1 MKDSEIDE
9 HIEEAISRDN
19 IPEIF
24 YSYIIKNK
32 IKGIDNIDNDSFL
45 KKITLHANHI
55 SSTIRDYHYS
65 PYLEKLISKGR
76 NKRPRVIS
84 IPTIKDRIV
93 LYILKELL
101 HQIFPECIN
110 NELVNIRIRSLHK
123 FLLESHSEFI
133 IKMDIKGFYDSI
145 NQNILLEKIKM
156 KTESSL
162 FLSLIENAIIN
173 PTVPKNHSK
182 KDRSSFSQYSGI
194 PQGLSISNILA
205 NIYLYDFDQTIKPN
219 CDYYYRYVDDIF
231 LICPADKKDNVYAS
245 IKNMLQ
251 RLNLEINTDKTEIIK
266 IDDNFNF
273 TFLGYKLDSTKIS
286 IRSTSIQN
294 HINAIF
300 SMLIYC
306 NEKLARKTLW
316 EEGLTEDL
324 LVNRIESELNEKITG
339 AISEN
344 KKYGWLFY
352 FSAMN
357 DLSILYKMNLIIRS
371 AVNRVLP
378 SNISK
383 RIVLKNYIKAYHEI
397 RRNPKSQY
405 IHNYDIYVT
414 VREKMDYLDFRGYL
428 DNKRPYSEEE
438 IEYLFS
444 IVREKNL
451 ASMQRDLGSLS

>member
-1 MKDSEIDE
+1 MEDSKIDE
-9 HIEEAISRDN
+9 YIEVNLSPNN

-45 KKITLHANHI
+45 KKIALHANHI

-76 NKRPRVIS
+76 NKRPRIIS

-93 LYILKELL
+93 LYVLKELL

-110 NELVNIRIRSLHK
+110 NELVNIKIRNLHK
-123 FLLESHSEFI
+123 FLLESHSGFI

-145 NQNILLEKIKM
+145 NQNILLEKLKL
-156 KTESSL
+156 KTTSGL
-162 FLSLIENAIIN
+162 FLSLVENAIIN

-182 KDRSSFSQYSGI
+182 KDRQSFFQYSGI

-205 NIYLYDFDQTIKPN
+205 NIYLYDFDQKIIVK

-231 LICPADKKDNVYAS
+231 LICTADKKDDIYTS

-251 RLNLEINTDKTEIIK
+251 RLNLEINIDKTDIIEIGS
-266 IDDNFNF
+266 NFNF
-273 TFLGYKLDSTKIS
+273 TFLGYKLDNTKIS
-286 IRSTSIQN
+286 IRPMSIQN

-300 SMLIYC
+300 SMLIFY
-306 NEKLARKTLW
+306 NEKLAQKTLW
-316 EEGLTEDL
+316 EEWLTEDL

-339 AISEN
+339 AISQN

-352 FSAMN
+352 FSAIN
-357 DLSILYKMNLIIRS
+357 DISILYKMNLIIRS
-371 AVNRVLP
+371 AINRILP
-378 SNISK
+378 SNVSK
-383 RIVLKNYIKAYHEI
+383 KIILKNYIKAFHEI

-405 IHNYDIYVT
+405 IHNYDIYDT
-414 VREKMDYLDFRGYL
+414 IRKKMDYLNFRGYL
-428 DNKRPYSEEE
+428 DSKRVYSEEE

-444 IVREKNL
+444 VIREKNL